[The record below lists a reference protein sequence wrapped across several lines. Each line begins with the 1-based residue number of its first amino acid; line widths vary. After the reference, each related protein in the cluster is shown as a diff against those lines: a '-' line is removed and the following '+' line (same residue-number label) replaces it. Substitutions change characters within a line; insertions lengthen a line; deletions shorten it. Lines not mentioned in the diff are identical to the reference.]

1 MWLYPVIDFPGLCP
15 FTKESYHVDIYLL
28 VASALAVLLIGAG
41 GGYFLHKKM
50 TATRFRLAEQKAREA
65 VEEAKKEAEAVRKE
79 AEIQAKDHF
88 FQVKAE
94 FEAEA
99 KERRQEFLNL
109 EKRFLQKEDNL
120 EKRVDLLDQK
130 ESGLAKRE
138 KALLQQEKTLGD
150 KEKKYTAMIEEQR
163 QTLGQIAGISAE
175 EAKERLMELV
185 ESEMRHESAKLIK
198 KIEEETQVQ
207 GDKRAK
213 EIIVAAIQRYAADYV
228 AEETVSVVN
237 LPNEEMKGRIIGREG
252 RNIRALEAATGVD
265 LIIDD
270 TPEAVIIS
278 GFNPIRRE
286 IARITLE
293 RLITDGRIHPGRIE
307 EIVTKAEQ
315 EMEQTIRESGER
327 ATFDVGVHGIH
338 PELIKMI
345 GKLKFR
351 TSFAQNVFQH
361 SLEVAFLAG
370 AMASEL
376 NLNIKQAKRAG
387 LLHDIGK
394 AVDHEIEGPH
404 ALIGADLAR
413 KFGENQKIIQAIA
426 AHHDDEKAQTT
437 LSVLIQAADALSAA
451 RPGAR
456 REMLETY
463 VKRLEELEKIS
474 YSFPGVSKAYAI
486 QAGREIRVIVENEEI
501 TDADAAM
508 LSRDIARKI
517 ENELSYPGQIKVTV
531 IRETRAVEYAK

>member
-1 MWLYPVIDFPGLCP
+1 MPVN
-15 FTKESYHVDIYLL
+15 IYMMMGAALVFLL
-28 VASALAVLLIGAG
+28 VGILLGM
-41 GGYFLHKKM
+41 LWHRKM
-50 TATRFRLAEQKAREA
+50 TALRSRLAEQKAREA
-65 VEEAKKEAEAVRKE
+65 VEEAKREAESIKKE
-79 AEIQAKDHF
+79 AEIQAKDYF
-88 FQVKAE
+88 FRARTE

-99 KERRQEFLNL
+99 KERRQEMLNM
-109 EKRFLQKEDNL
+109 EKRLLQKEENL

-130 ESGLAKRE
+130 ESSLSKRE
-138 KALLQQEKTLGD
+138 KALVQQEKIAGE
-150 KEKKYTAMIEEQR
+150 KEKKYATMIEEQR
-163 QTLGQIAGISAE
+163 QNLERIAGVSAE
-175 EAKERLMELV
+175 EAKERLMKLV
-185 ESEMRHESAKLIK
+185 ESEMRHESAKFIK
-198 KIEEETQVQ
+198 KIEEETQSQ
-207 GDKRAK
+207 ADKRAK
-213 EIIVAAIQRYAADYV
+213 EIIVSAIQRYAADYV

-307 EIVTKAEQ
+307 EIAAKVEQ

-327 ATFDVGVHGIH
+327 ATFDVGVHGIN
-338 PELIKMI
+338 PELIKMV

-370 AMASEL
+370 AMAAEL
-376 NLNIKQAKRAG
+376 GINIKQAKRAG

-394 AVDHEIEGPH
+394 AVDHEVEGSH

-413 KFGENQKIIQAIA
+413 KYGEAQRIIHAIA
-426 AHHDDEKAQTT
+426 AHHDDEKPQTT
-437 LSVLIQAADALSAA
+437 LAILIQAADALSAA

-463 VKRLEELEKIS
+463 VRRLEELERIS

-486 QAGREIRVIVENEEI
+486 QAGREVRVIVENEEI
-501 TDADAAM
+501 SDADATM

>member
-1 MWLYPVIDFPGLCP
+1 MTGVA
-15 FTKESYHVDIYLL
+15 L
-28 VASALAVLLIGAG
+28 VVLLFGVAV
-41 GGYFLHKKM
+41 GYFLQKKM
-50 TATRFRLAEQKAREA
+50 AAARVRLAEQKAREA
-65 VEEAKKEAEAVRKE
+65 VEEAKREAEAVRKE
-79 AEIQAKDHF
+79 VEIQAKDHF

-94 FEAEA
+94 FEAET
-99 KERRQEFLNL
+99 KERRQELLNL
-109 EKRFLQKEDNL
+109 EKRLLQKEENL

-130 ESGLAKRE
+130 ESSFSKRE
-138 KALLQQEKTLGD
+138 KVLLQQEKTIGE
-150 KEKKYTAMIEEQR
+150 KEKKYSTMIEEQR
-163 QTLGQIAGISAE
+163 QMLERIAGVSAE
-175 EAKERLMELV
+175 EAKDGLMKLV

-198 KIEEETQVQ
+198 KIEEETQGQ
-207 GDKRAK
+207 ADKRAK
-213 EIIVAAIQRYAADYV
+213 EIIVSAIQRYAADYV

-278 GFNPIRRE
+278 GFNPVRRE

-307 EIVTKAEQ
+307 EIVARAEQ

-361 SLEVAFLAG
+361 SLEVAFLTG
-370 AMASEL
+370 AMAGEL

-394 AVDHEIEGPH
+394 AVDHEVEGSH

-413 KFGENQKIIQAIA
+413 KYGETQKIVHAIA
-426 AHHDDEKAQTT
+426 AHHDDEKPQTT
-437 LSVLIQAADALSAA
+437 LAILIQASDALSAA

-463 VKRLEELEKIS
+463 VKRLEELERIS
-474 YSFPGVSKAYAI
+474 YSFPGVNKAYAI

-531 IRETRAVEYAK
+531 IREMRAVEYAK

>member
-1 MWLYPVIDFPGLCP
+1 MGLGAV
-15 FTKESYHVDIYLL
+15 FLLLGIAVGYL
-28 VASALAVLLIGAG
+28 
-41 GGYFLHKKM
+41 LHKKR
-50 TATRFRLAEQKAREA
+50 TAERFRLAEQKAKESIERA
-65 VEEAKKEAEAVRKE
+65 RREAEALKKE

-88 FQVKAE
+88 VKARSE
-94 FEAEA
+94 FEDEA
-99 KERRQEFLNL
+99 KERRQGLHNL
-109 EKRFLQKEDNL
+109 ERRLLQKEENL

-130 ESGLAKRE
+130 EANLTKRE
-138 KALLQQEKTLGD
+138 KNLLQQEKGIAE
-150 KEKKYTAMIEEQR
+150 KEKKYNTMLDEQR
-163 QTLGQIAGISAE
+163 QMLERIAGMPAE
-175 EAKERLMELV
+175 EAKEHLMKLV

-198 KIEEETQVQ
+198 KIEEETQIQ
-207 GDKRAK
+207 AERKAK
-213 EIIVAAIQRYAADYV
+213 EIIVNAIQRYAADYV
-228 AEETVSVVN
+228 AEATVSVVH

-286 IARITLE
+286 IARMTLE
-293 RLITDGRIHPGRIE
+293 KLITDGRIHPGRIE
-307 EIVTKAEQ
+307 ELVAKAEQ
-315 EMEQTIRESGER
+315 EIEQSVRESGER
-327 ATFDVGVHGIH
+327 ATFDVGVHGINA
-338 PELIKMI
+338 ELVKMV
-345 GKLKFR
+345 GKLKYR

-361 SLEVAFLAG
+361 SLEVSFLAG

-376 NLNIKQAKRAG
+376 GLNIKQAKRAG

-394 AVDHEIEGPH
+394 AVDHEIEGSH

-413 KFGENQKIIQAIA
+413 KYGEAHKICHAIA
-426 AHHDDEKAQTT
+426 AHHDDEKPETP
-437 LSVLIQAADALSAA
+437 LDILIQAADALSAA

-463 VKRLEELEKIS
+463 VKRLEELEKIG
-474 YSFPGVSKAYAI
+474 YSFPGVTKAYAI

-501 TDADAAM
+501 SDADATM

-517 ENELSYPGQIKVTV
+517 ETELSYPGQIKVTV
-531 IRETRAVEYAK
+531 IREMRAVEYAK

>member
-1 MWLYPVIDFPGLCP
+1 MIGM
-15 FTKESYHVDIYLL
+15 
-28 VASALAVLLIGAG
+28 ALAVLLIGLGAG
-41 GGYFLHKKM
+41 FLLHKQM
-50 TATRFRLAEQKAREA
+50 SAARYRLAEQRAREA
-65 VEEAKKEAEAVRKE
+65 VEEVKKKAEAVRKE

-88 FQVKAE
+88 FRARSE

-99 KERRQEFLNL
+99 KERRQELHNM
-109 EKRFLQKEDNL
+109 EKRLLQKEENL

-130 ESGLAKRE
+130 EASLSKRE
-138 KALLQQEKTLGD
+138 KAFSQLEKTIGE
-150 KEKKYTAMIEEQR
+150 KEKKYSAMLEEQR
-163 QTLGQIAGISAE
+163 QMLERIAGVSAE
-175 EAKERLMELV
+175 EAKELLMKLV

-198 KIEEETQVQ
+198 KIEEETQGVAE
-207 GDKRAK
+207 KRAK
-213 EIIVAAIQRYAADYV
+213 EIIVSAIQRYAADYV

-286 IARITLE
+286 VARITLE

-307 EIVTKAEQ
+307 EIVARAEQ
-315 EMEQTIRESGER
+315 EIEQTIRESGER

-338 PELIKMI
+338 PELVKMI
-345 GKLKFR
+345 GRLKYR

-376 NLNIKQAKRAG
+376 NVNIKQAKRAG

-394 AVDHEIEGPH
+394 AVDHEVEGAH
-404 ALIGADLAR
+404 ALIGADLA
-413 KFGENQKIIQAIA
+413 KKYGEAHKIIHAIA
-426 AHHDDEKAQTT
+426 AHHDDEKPQNIMAI
-437 LSVLIQAADALSAA
+437 LIQAADALSAA

-456 REMLETY
+456 REMIETY
-463 VKRLEELEKIS
+463 VKRLEELEKIAHT
-474 YSFPGVSKAYAI
+474 FPGINKAYAI
-486 QAGREIRVIVENEEI
+486 QAGREIRVIVEHEEI
-501 TDADAAM
+501 SDADALM

-517 ENELSYPGQIKVTV
+517 ENELTYPGQIKVTV
-531 IRETRAVEYAK
+531 IREMRAIDYAK

>member
-1 MWLYPVIDFPGLCP
+1 
-15 FTKESYHVDIYLL
+15 
-28 VASALAVLLIGAG
+28 
-41 GGYFLHKKM
+41 
-50 TATRFRLAEQKAREA
+50 
-65 VEEAKKEAEAVRKE
+65 
-79 AEIQAKDHF
+79 
-88 FQVKAE
+88 
-94 FEAEA
+94 
-99 KERRQEFLNL
+99 
-109 EKRFLQKEDNL
+109 
-120 EKRVDLLDQK
+120 
-130 ESGLAKRE
+130 
-138 KALLQQEKTLGD
+138 
-150 KEKKYTAMIEEQR
+150 MIEEQR
-163 QTLGQIAGISAE
+163 QTLERIAGISSE
-175 EAKERLMELV
+175 EAKERLMKLV

-207 GDKRAK
+207 ADKRAK

-307 EIVTKAEQ
+307 EIVAKAEQ

-376 NLNIKQAKRAG
+376 GSKC
-387 LLHDIGK
+387 
-394 AVDHEIEGPH
+394 
-404 ALIGADLAR
+404 
-413 KFGENQKIIQAIA
+413 
-426 AHHDDEKAQTT
+426 QT
-437 LSVLIQAADALSAA
+437 
-451 RPGAR
+451 G
-456 REMLETY
+456 
-463 VKRLEELEKIS
+463 
-474 YSFPGVSKAYAI
+474 
-486 QAGREIRVIVENEEI
+486 QAGRSS
-501 TDADAAM
+501 A
-508 LSRDIARKI
+508 
-517 ENELSYPGQIKVTV
+517 
-531 IRETRAVEYAK
+531 

>member
-1 MWLYPVIDFPGLCP
+1 MNTYLITGVVLVI
-15 FTKESYHVDIYLL
+15 
-28 VASALAVLLIGAG
+28 LLIGLAV
-41 GGYFLHKKM
+41 GYLLQKKM
-50 TATRFRLAEQKAREA
+50 TAPRFRLAEQKAREA
-65 VEEAKKEAEAVRKE
+65 IEEAKREAEAVRKE

-88 FQVKAE
+88 FQVKGE

-99 KERRQEFLNL
+99 KERRAELLNM
-109 EKRFLQKEDNL
+109 EKRLLQKEENL

-130 ESGLAKRE
+130 EASFSKRE
-138 KALLQQEKTLGD
+138 KTLLQQERVMAE
-150 KEKKYTAMIEEQR
+150 KEKKYSIMIEEQR
-163 QTLGQIAGISAE
+163 QILERTAGISAE
-175 EAKERLMELV
+175 EARERLMVLL

-198 KIEEETQVQ
+198 KIEEETKDQA
-207 GDKRAK
+207 DKRAK
-213 EIIVAAIQRYAADYV
+213 EIIVSAIQRYAADYV

-307 EIVTKAEQ
+307 EIVAKAEQ

-361 SLEVAFLAG
+361 SLEVAFIAG
-370 AMASEL
+370 AIAAEL
-376 NLNIKQAKRAG
+376 NVNIKQAKRAG

-394 AVDHEIEGPH
+394 AVDHEVEGSH

-413 KFGENQKIIQAIA
+413 KYGENQNVIHAIA
-426 AHHDDEKAQTT
+426 AHHDDEKPQTI
-437 LSVLIQAADALSAA
+437 LAILIQAADALSAA

-474 YSFPGVSKAYAI
+474 YSFPGVSKSYAI
-486 QAGREIRVIVENEEI
+486 QAGREIRVMVENEEI
-501 TDADAAM
+501 TDADAVM

-531 IRETRAVEYAK
+531 IREMRAVEYAK

>member
-1 MWLYPVIDFPGLCP
+1 MYSDMMMIGIGLL
-15 FTKESYHVDIYLL
+15 FFMGGIALGLL
-28 VASALAVLLIGAG
+28 
-41 GGYFLHKKM
+41 LHKRR
-50 TATRFRLAEQKAREA
+50 TAARARLAEEKAREA
-65 VEEAKKEAEAVRKE
+65 VEEAQREAEAVKRN
-79 AEIQAKDHF
+79 AEVQAKDHF
-88 FQVKAE
+88 LQARLE

-99 KERRQEFLNL
+99 KQRRQELLSL
-109 EKRFLQKEDNL
+109 EKRLLQKEDNL
-120 EKRVDLLDQK
+120 EKRIDLLDQK
-130 ESGLAKRE
+130 EVNISKRE
-138 KALLQQEKTLGD
+138 KASLQQERAIAE
-150 KEKKYTAMIEEQR
+150 KEKQYAAMIDEQR
-163 QTLGQIAGISAE
+163 QSLERIAGISAE
-175 EAKERLMELV
+175 EAKERLMKLV

-198 KIEEETQVQ
+198 KIEEETRDQA
-207 GDKRAK
+207 DKRAK
-213 EIIVAAIQRYAADYV
+213 EIIVSAIQRYAADYV
-228 AEETVSVVN
+228 AEETVTVIA

-286 IARITLE
+286 VARITLE

-307 EIVTKAEQ
+307 ELVTKAEQ
-315 EMEQTIRESGER
+315 EIEQAIRESGER
-327 ATFDVGVHGIH
+327 ATFDVGVHGIS

-345 GKLKFR
+345 GKLRYR
-351 TSFAQNVFQH
+351 TSFAQNVLQH
-361 SLEVAFLAG
+361 SLEVSFIAG
-370 AMASEL
+370 AMAADLGL
-376 NLNIKQAKRAG
+376 NVKQAKRAG

-394 AVDHEIEGPH
+394 AVDHEVEGSH

-413 KFGENQKIIQAIA
+413 KYGEPQRIIHAIA
-426 AHHDDEKAQTT
+426 AHHDDEKPQT
-437 LSVLIQAADALSAA
+437 VMAILIQAADALSAA

-463 VKRLEELEKIS
+463 VKRLEDLEKIA
-474 YSFPGVSKAYAI
+474 YSFPGVNKSYAI
-486 QAGREIRVIVENEEI
+486 QAGREVRVIVENEEI
-501 TDADAAM
+501 SDIDAAM

>member
-1 MWLYPVIDFPGLCP
+1 MI
-15 FTKESYHVDIYLL
+15 VDMYWMIGI
-28 VASALAVLLIGAG
+28 ALATLLIGFSAG
-41 GGYFLHKKM
+41 AFLYKKM
-50 TATRFRLAEQKAREA
+50 TAERSRLAERKAREA
-65 VEEAKKEAEAVRKE
+65 IEEAKKEAIAVKKE
-79 AEIQAKDHF
+79 AEIRAKDHF
-88 FQVKAE
+88 FQARAE
-94 FEAEA
+94 FELEA
-99 KERRQEFLNL
+99 KERRQELMNM
-109 EKRFLQKEDNL
+109 EKRLLQKEENL

-130 ESGLAKRE
+130 EANLCRRE
-138 KALLQQEKTLGD
+138 KAIVQQEKASD
-150 KEKKYTAMIEEQR
+150 EKEKKYSAMVEEER
-163 QTLGQIAGISAE
+163 RLLERIAGVSAE
-175 EAKERLMELV
+175 EAQERLMKVV
-185 ESEMRHESAKLIK
+185 ESEMRHESAKLVK
-198 KIEEETQVQ
+198 KIEEETRSQA
-207 GDKRAK
+207 DKKAK
-213 EIIVAAIQRYAADYV
+213 EIIVGAIQRYAADYV

-278 GFNPIRRE
+278 GFNPVRRE

-293 RLITDGRIHPGRIE
+293 RLIADGRIHPGRIE
-307 EIVTKAEQ
+307 EIVAKAEQ
-315 EMEQTIRESGER
+315 ETEQTIRESGER
-327 ATFDVGVHGIH
+327 ATFDLGVHGIN
-338 PELIKMI
+338 PELVRMV

-376 NLNIKQAKRAG
+376 GINIKQAKRAG

-394 AVDHEIEGPH
+394 AVDHEVEGSH
-404 ALIGADLAR
+404 ALIGADLA
-413 KFGENQKIIQAIA
+413 KKYGESPKIIHAIA
-426 AHHDDEKAQTT
+426 AHHDDEKPQTA
-437 LSVLIQAADALSAA
+437 LAILIQAADALSAA

-463 VKRLEELEKIS
+463 VKRLEELEKIA
-474 YSFPGVSKAYAI
+474 YSFPGVNKAYAI
-486 QAGREIRVIVENEEI
+486 QAGREVRVIVENENI
-501 TDADAAM
+501 SDDDAAM

-517 ENELSYPGQIKVTV
+517 ENELSYPGLIKVTV